1 MKSMFQIIG
10 LGSFL
15 FLFTIIISGCMDKV
29 ENIPD
34 IDQETTP
41 FSTPA
46 KPDASVPPAP
56 KQLFLFPNSSES
68 FQFWSHNMTVSY
80 LSSFPHLVEV
90 TIDGDIET
98 IEINRST
105 QCPGSNCG
113 YYVTKND
120 IGYSI
125 QPVIWRYNEAGEK
138 IWYFETWNTSELY
151 FEAHFKGTE
160 IRPGEKKL

>member
-1 MKSMFQIIG
+1 MINMSQIIS
-10 LGSFL
+10 LCL
-15 FLFTIIISGCMDKV
+15 FSCLFMVIISGCIDKV

-34 IDQETTP
+34 IDQDTTP
-41 FSTPA
+41 FSTPV
-46 KPDASVPPAP
+46 KPGASVPPAP
-56 KQLFLFPNSSES
+56 KQLFLYPNSCES
-68 FQFWSHNMTVSY
+68 FQFWGHNMTISY
-80 LSSFPHLVEV
+80 LSSSPHLVEV

-113 YYVTKND
+113 YYITKND
-120 IGYSI
+120 IDYSI

-160 IRPGEKKL
+160 SRPGEKKL